1 MNLRESLNKI
11 ASKITKQ
18 QASILTE
25 EATKIAFVMPFISA
39 LGYDV
44 FDPEEVIPEFTA
56 DIGNKKGLKVDYAIK
71 VNDKISIIIECKML
85 NSKLDALKEAQLHWY
100 FHNTE
105 SRIGL
110 LTDGI
115 IYKFYTD
122 LDNQN
127 KMDEKP
133 FFEFSIRQL
142 NNSIIEKLENLTKQ
156 SFNLDKLL
164 SLGIKPQL
172 SPPLIRTIFDND
184 EDELPTSQNFLNCF
198 ALANQ
203 NDVNAQYEV
212 GLMFQI
218 GEEITRNYK
227 SAIEWYKKA
236 AEQNHLNAQLNLA
249 SMLYEKSPLDRNYT
263 EAINWFKKTAEQGNA
278 DAQFYLGK
286 MYQSG
291 QGTER
296 DLKLAE
302 FWYLKAIENG
312 DSDMQKRVIKACLS
326 NQT

>member
-1 MNLRESLNKI
+1 MESLNKI
-11 ASKITKQ
+11 ASKIVKQ
-18 QASILTE
+18 QASISTE
-25 EATKIAFVMPFISA
+25 EATKTAFVMPFISA

-56 DIGNKKGLKVDYAIK
+56 DIVNKKGLKVDYAIK
-71 VNDKISIIIECKML
+71 VSDKISIIIECKML
-85 NSKLDALKEAQLHWY
+85 NSKLDAHNEAQLHWY

-105 SRIGL
+105 SKVGI
-110 LTDGI
+110 LTDGV

-122 LDNQN
+122 SEKQN

-142 NNSIIEKLENLTKQ
+142 NNSIIEKLENITKQ
-156 SFNLDKLL
+156 SFNLNKLL
-164 SLGIKPQL
+164 SPPKELKPIL
-172 SPPLIRTIFDND
+172 EEYISIFSREN
-184 EDELPTSQNFLNCF
+184 ESGEINTSKIFLTYF

-203 NDVNAQYEV
+203 GDVNAQYEV
-212 GLMFQI
+212 GLMYQI
-218 GEEITRNYK
+218 GKEVTRNYK

-236 AEQNHLNAQLNLA
+236 AKQNHLNAQLNLA
-249 SMLYEKSPLDRNYT
+249 FMFYEKSPLDRNYT
-263 EAINWFKKTAEQGNA
+263 EAINWFKKAAEQGNA

-296 DLKLAE
+296 NLKLAE
-302 FWYLKAIENG
+302 DWYLKAIENG

-326 NQT
+326 NQA